1 MKKDEIYLLEHGKE
15 KGLYRKLKKKKKK
28 KNLYSVGPISVHITS
43 RRKEM
48 THTVLSEKTF
58 NKIQFS
64 CKSINSFIHVD
75 LPITFTQM
83 TVHYQIL
90 LQFQP
95 WSYSLK

>member
-1 MKKDEIYLLEHGKE
+1 MLKFAKSNRFEKYEIHLLEHGKE

-28 KNLYSVGPISVHITS
+28 RKKNCRYLRRRYLSSIGPISVYITS

-48 THTVLSEKTF
+48 MHTVLSEKTF

-64 CKSINSFIHVD
+64 CKNVD

-83 TVHYQIL
+83 TVHY
-90 LQFQP
+90 
-95 WSYSLK
+95 